1 MHFSKCKIRMCP
13 YWIKKKTSNTSLI
26 LSRRGIWAL
35 WFSRHA
41 CGAHS
46 YFPVWIGQD
55 HWKSFSLLTAS
66 SKPTNILI
74 CWCNTWMHLFLF
86 SSLLA
91 TNIYLAHNYIS
102 DLLNIFWLD
111 NFLGTWWY
119 CDIVVTVGYKEWG
132 YCCENESMLMI
143 LLITIW
149 YSTRD
154 IQ

>member
-1 MHFSKCKIRMCP
+1 MTARSFNISYVSGGLAVSSSVLVVRLSSPKI
-13 YWIKKKTSNTSLI
+13 
-26 LSRRGIWAL
+26 
-35 WFSRHA
+35 
-41 CGAHS
+41 HS

-86 SSLLA
+86 SSLVA

-149 YSTRD
+149 YSTSD